1 MRQIWGAI
9 YGSLIGVSLLIVT
22 GAICGGIYR
31 IAPCYCGASDPSDA
45 NAVLAGI
52 MWGVLGFGSAHFV
65 DAAVCGAVVGSI
77 LAQFLPERTVAWLK
91 SLVQPSKSVLE
102 SPDP

>member
-1 MRQIWGAI
+1 MRQIWGAL
-9 YGSLIGVSLLIVT
+9 YGSLFGISLLIVT

-52 MWGVLGFGSAHFV
+52 MWGIFAFGSTHFV
-65 DAAVCGAVVGSI
+65 DAAVGGAVVSSI
-77 LAQFLPERTVAWLK
+77 LAQFLPERTVAWFK
-91 SLVQPSKSVLE
+91 SLVRPSKPVLE
-102 SPDP
+102 CPDP